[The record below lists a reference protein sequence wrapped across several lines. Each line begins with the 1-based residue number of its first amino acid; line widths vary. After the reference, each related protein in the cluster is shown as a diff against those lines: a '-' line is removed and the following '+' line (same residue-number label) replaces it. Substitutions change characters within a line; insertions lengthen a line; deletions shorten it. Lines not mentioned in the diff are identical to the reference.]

1 MLPLAV
7 RPIRSLWLLCVCV
20 LLLPLSAVAGE
31 HQPTGFAHHHDY
43 FASASGAPQLVS
55 PPATRVFPTP
65 AEDAEDDDSD
75 VSTIDGSALLA
86 LAAMLL
92 DGPSHAVAIARFDD
106 DIAGPRSSSSILPFV
121 PRPPPALGSF

>member
-20 LLLPLSAVAGE
+20 LLLPLSAAAGE
-31 HQPTGFAHHHDY
+31 HQPDAFAHRHDY
-43 FASASGAPQLVS
+43 LARSSGAPQLVS

-75 VSTIDGSALLA
+75 ASTTDGSVLLA
-86 LAAMLL
+86 LAAVLL
-92 DGPSHAVAIARFDD
+92 DGPSHAVVIARFADD
-106 DIAGPRSSSSILPFV
+106 LVGPRSSSAILPFV
-121 PRPPPALGSF
+121 PRPPPALSSF